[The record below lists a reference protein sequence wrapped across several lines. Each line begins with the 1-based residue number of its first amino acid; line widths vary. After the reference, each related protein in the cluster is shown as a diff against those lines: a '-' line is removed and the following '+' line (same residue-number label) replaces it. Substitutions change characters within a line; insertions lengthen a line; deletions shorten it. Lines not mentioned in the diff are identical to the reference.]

1 MEFSSFRKYTRLK
14 WIIPICSA
22 GILTAF
28 SLLPAD
34 EWQDKVTNALALFAK
49 RYPQEKVYLH
59 FDKDIYASGETMWFK
74 AYIML
79 QNQPSL
85 AASII
90 YVELLDKDGNVV
102 TKKRL
107 PAQGAAAAGD
117 LELPETLKTGHY
129 QIRAYTAW
137 MLNYDPSF
145 LFYKNIEIL
154 DPTKKNTLPAKDTSA
169 LRDFAVQFF
178 PEGGNMMVNNANLV
192 AFKAIDQNG
201 YPIAVTGSVQNSK
214 KQTVAEIKTIH
225 DGMGTFEL
233 SPAAGEQYHAVVK
246 IGNGV
251 QKTFDLPA
259 AATEG
264 ASLKLFNRGN
274 RIFYQAT
281 LANPDDTAFH
291 KMMVIAQ
298 VQNQLIYKAV
308 LDAGEG
314 RISGFIPAQNLPTGI
329 VHVTL
334 FSDKGLPVSE
344 RLAFVRK
351 ADQIDLSFMNAE
363 ISNAPRSKSSI
374 ELFAPDSMQT
384 SLSISITDADQ
395 VLKDPDEHNI
405 LSTLLMTSD
414 LKGYVYNPAWYFKD
428 TAKATIEAI
437 DLVMLTNG
445 WSRFS
450 WQKIL
455 NNEMPQLKYPY
466 EQGMSLK
473 GTAVTNTGRYPLQG
487 GKVDFIFKQPL
498 DSNTSFASAETNE
511 KGEFEIAN
519 LQFMDTVLVFFQGND
534 KQKRWKD
541 VQVTFDQ
548 HFFDRAPMP
557 ITTPYPMR
565 VPLGLDNAAMTR
577 FLTTANESNKVNRA
591 MTNKTVYLK
600 EVNIRDKKITPQQT
614 TEQRYTSGMFAS
626 GDGYTFD
633 LTKETPYQLN
643 VFQYLQSKVAGL
655 NITGDL
661 NNPTLAWRGARPSLY
676 LNEMPTDASMLAN
689 VSVNDIALVK
699 VFRPPFMGGFGGGAG
714 GAIAVYT
721 KKGGD
726 NTGSDQTIR
735 GFERMK
741 KAGYSLVKEFYSPDY
756 SVKKEVHELADKRLT
771 LFWSP
776 YISVDSIT
784 YATTIRFYNNDFTK
798 RFRVV
803 VEGIAAD
810 GRVGRVEQVY

>member
-1 MEFSSFRKYTRLK
+1 MEFSSLRKYTRLK

-22 GILTAF
+22 GLLTAF

-49 RYPQEKVYLH
+49 RNPQEKVYLH

-85 AASII
+85 TAAIV

-107 PAQGAAAAGD
+107 PAQGASAAGD
-117 LELPETLKTGHY
+117 LELPENLKTGHY
-129 QIRAYTAW
+129 QVRAYTSW
-137 MLNYDPSF
+137 MLNYDPAF
-145 LFYKNIEIL
+145 LYYKNIEIL
-154 DPTKKNTLPAKDTSA
+154 DPSKKNPLPAKDTA
-169 LRDFAVQFF
+169 VARDIAVQFF
-178 PEGGNMMVNNANLV
+178 PEGGNMLVNSAGLV

-201 YPIAVTGSVQNSK
+201 YPVAVTGTVQNGK
-214 KQTVAEIKTIH
+214 KENIAEIKTIH

-233 SPAAGEQYHAVVK
+233 TPVAGEQYRAIIK
-246 IGNGV
+246 TPGGQ

-259 AATEG
+259 AVDNG
-264 ASLKLFNRGN
+264 AALKLFNRGN
-274 RIFYQAT
+274 RIFYQANP
-281 LANPDDTAFH
+281 ANAEDTTYH
-291 KMMVIAQ
+291 RMMVIAQ
-298 VQNQLIYKAV
+298 IQNQLIYKATLNV
-308 LDAGEG
+308 AEG
-314 RISGFIPAQNLPTGI
+314 RISGFIPTQTLPTGI

-334 FSDKGLPVSE
+334 FSDKGLPLSE
-344 RLAFVRK
+344 RLTFVRK

-363 ISNAPRSKSSI
+363 ISNAPRGKSSI
-374 ELFAPDSMQT
+374 ELFAPDSMPT
-384 SLSISITDADQ
+384 SMSISITDADQ

-405 LSTLLMTSD
+405 LSNLLMTSD

-428 TAKATIEAI
+428 TAKATIDAI

-445 WSRFS
+445 WSRFT
-450 WQKIL
+450 WQKLL
-455 NNEMPQLKYPY
+455 NNDMPELKYPY

-473 GTAVTNTGRYPLQG
+473 GTAVTNTGRYPLVG

-498 DSNTSFASAETNE
+498 DSTTSFASAETNE

-519 LQFMDTVLVFFQGND
+519 MQFMDTVLIFFQGND

-548 HFFDRAPMP
+548 HFFDRSQPV
-557 ITTPYPMR
+557 TTPYPMR
-565 VPLGLDNAAMTR
+565 VPLGLDNVAMGR
-577 FLTTANESNKVNRA
+577 FLNTANESNKVNRSI
-591 MTNKTVYLK
+591 TNKTVYLK
-600 EVNIRDKKITPQQT
+600 EVNIRDKKVTPQQT
-614 TEQRYTSGMFAS
+614 TEQRYTSGMFSS

-661 NNPTLAWRGARPSLY
+661 NNPTMSWRGSKPSLY
-676 LNEMPTDASMLAN
+676 LNEMPSDASMLAN
-689 VSVNDIALVK
+689 VSVNDIALIK

-726 NTGSDQTIR
+726 NAGDQTIR

-756 SVKKEVHELADKRLT
+756 AVKKEVHELPDKRLT

-784 YATTIRFYNNDFTK
+784 HATTIRFYNNDFSK
-798 RFRVV
+798 RFRIV

-810 GRVGRVEQVY
+810 GRVGHVEQIY

>member
-1 MEFSSFRKYTRLK
+1 MEFSSLRKYTRLK

-22 GILTAF
+22 GVLTAF

-34 EWQDKVTNALALFAK
+34 DWQDKVTNALALFGK

-79 QNQPSL
+79 QSQPSL
-85 AASII
+85 TATIL

-117 LELPETLKTGHY
+117 FELPENLKSGQY

-137 MLNYDPSF
+137 MLNYDQAF

-154 DPTKKNTLPAKDTSA
+154 DPSKKIPLPAKDTTKS
-169 LRDFAVQFF
+169 DFAVQFF
-178 PEGGNMMVNNANLV
+178 PEGGNMLVNNAGTV

-201 YPIAVTGSVQNSK
+201 FPVAVAGMVQNSK
-214 KQTVAEIKTIH
+214 KETVAEIKTIH
-225 DGMGTFEL
+225 DGMGTFDL
-233 SPAAGEQYHAVVK
+233 TPVAGEQYHAVIK
-246 IGNGV
+246 TGTGI

-259 AATEG
+259 ASSEG
-264 ASLKLFNRGN
+264 AALKLFNRGN

-281 LANPDDTAFH
+281 MANPDDTAYQ
-291 KMMVIAQ
+291 KMMVIGQ

-308 LDAGEG
+308 LDVGEG
-314 RISGFIPAQNLPTGI
+314 RISGFIPTQGLPTGI

-334 FSDKGLPVSE
+334 FSNKGLPISE
-344 RLAFVRK
+344 RLSFVKK

-363 ISNAPRSKSSI
+363 ISNAPRGKSSI
-374 ELFAPDSMQT
+374 ELFAPDSMQST
-384 SLSISITDADQ
+384 MSISITDADQ
-395 VLKDPDEHNI
+395 VVKDPDEHNI
-405 LSTLLMTSD
+405 LSTFLMTSD
-414 LKGYVYNPAWYFKD
+414 LKGYVYNPGWYFKD
-428 TAKATIEAI
+428 TSRATINAI

-450 WQKIL
+450 WKKIL
-455 NNEMPQLKYPY
+455 NNEMPELKYPY

-473 GTAVTNTGRYPLQG
+473 GTALTNTGRYPAAG

-498 DSNTSFASAETNE
+498 DSSTSFSSAEVND
-511 KGEFEIAN
+511 KGEFEIPN
-519 LQFMDTVLVFFQGND
+519 IQFMDTVLVFFQGND
-534 KQKRWKD
+534 KQRKKD
-541 VQVTFDQ
+541 VQVTFDK
-548 HFFDRAPMP
+548 HFFDISQP
-557 ITTPYPMR
+557 ISTPYPAR
-565 VPLGLDNAAMTR
+565 VPLGLDNAAMSR
-577 FLTTANESNKVNRA
+577 FLITANESNKVNRSI
-591 MTNKTVYLK
+591 TNKTVYLK

-614 TEQRYTSGMFAS
+614 IEQRYTSGMFSS

-633 LTKETPYQLN
+633 LTKETPFQQN
-643 VFQYLQSKVAGL
+643 IFQYLQSRVAGL
-655 NITGDL
+655 NITGDI
-661 NNPTLAWRGARPSLY
+661 NNPTMSWRGAKPSLY
-676 LNEMPTDASMLAN
+676 LNEMPSDVSLLAN
-689 VSVNDIALVK
+689 VNVNDIALVK

-726 NTGSDQTIR
+726 NQGDQTIR

-756 SVKKEVHELADKRLT
+756 AVKKEVHELPDKRLT
-771 LFWSP
+771 LYWNP

-784 YATTIRFYNNDFTK
+784 YARTIQFYNNDFSK
-798 RFRVV
+798 RFRIV
-803 VEGIAAD
+803 VEGITAD
-810 GRVGRVEQVY
+810 GRVGRVEQVF

>member
-1 MEFSSFRKYTRLK
+1 MEFSSLKRFTRLK

-22 GILTAF
+22 GVLTAF

-34 EWQDKVTNALALFAK
+34 DWQDKVTNALALFSK

-85 AASII
+85 AAAIL

-107 PAQGAAAAGD
+107 PAQGASAAGD
-117 LELPETLKTGHY
+117 LELPENLKTGHY

-154 DPTKKNTLPAKDTSA
+154 DPARKNTMPKDTA
-169 LRDFAVQFF
+169 TTRDFAVQFF
-178 PEGGNMMVNNANLV
+178 PEGGNMLANNAGLV
-192 AFKAIDQNG
+192 AFKAVDQSG
-201 YPIAVTGSVQNSK
+201 YPIAVTGAVKNGK
-214 KQTVAEIKTIH
+214 NETVAEIKTVH

-233 SPAAGEQYHAVVK
+233 TPAAGEQYKAV
-246 IGNGV
+246 IQSATG
-251 QKTFDLPA
+251 QQRTIDLPA

-264 ASLKLFNRGN
+264 VALKLFNRGN

-281 LANPDDTAFH
+281 LANPDDTAYH
-291 KMMVIAQ
+291 HMMVIAQ
-298 VQNQLIYKAV
+298 MQNQLIYKAV
-308 LDAGEG
+308 LNVAEG
-314 RISGFIPAQNLPTGI
+314 RISGFVPTQSLPTGI
-329 VHVTL
+329 LHVTL
-334 FSDKGLPVSE
+334 FSNKGLPVSE

-363 ISNAPRSKSSI
+363 ISNAPRGKSSI

-384 SLSISITDADQ
+384 SMSISITDAEQ

-405 LSTLLMTSD
+405 LSTLLMTAD
-414 LKGYVYNPAWYFKD
+414 LKGYVYNPAWYFRD
-428 TAKATIEAI
+428 TAKATVDAI

-450 WQKIL
+450 WKKLL

-473 GTAVTNTGRYPLQG
+473 GTAVTNTGRYPLVG

-498 DSNTSFASAETNE
+498 DSTTSFSSAETND

-519 LQFMDTVLVFFQGND
+519 MQFMDTVLVYFQGND

-541 VQVTFDQ
+541 VQVTFEQ
-548 HFFDRAPMP
+548 HFFDRSPQVN
-557 ITTPYPMR
+557 TPYPMR

-591 MTNKTVYLK
+591 ITNKTVYLK
-600 EVNIRDKKITPQQT
+600 EVNIRDKKITPAQT

-633 LTKETPYQLN
+633 LTKETPYQMN
-643 VFQYLQSKVAGL
+643 IFQYLQAKVAGL

-661 NNPTLAWRGARPSLY
+661 NNPSMSWRGAAPSLY
-676 LNEMPTDASMLAN
+676 LNEMPSDASMLAN
-689 VSVNDIALVK
+689 VNVNDIALVK

-726 NTGSDQTIR
+726 NAGDQNFR

-756 SVKKEVHELADKRLT
+756 AVKKEVHELPDKRLT

-784 YATTIRFYNNDFTK
+784 YARTIHFYNNDFSK
-798 RFRVV
+798 KFRIV
-803 VEGIAAD
+803 VEGISAD
-810 GRVGRVEQVY
+810 GRVGRVEQVF